1 MSALAPYRKAIL
13 AFFVA
18 AIPVLLSNI
27 GGDGIKLQ
35 DWLQALAAGVV
46 GLGAVYSIRNEPL
59 EPTVRG
65 DGRGR

>member
-1 MSALAPYRKAIL
+1 MSALAPYRKALL

-27 GGDGIKLQ
+27 GSDGLELQ

-46 GLGAVYSIRNEPL
+46 GLGAVYAIPNATPVVTDY
-59 EPTVRG
+59 PPQV
-65 DGRGR
+65 